1 MSRWMTS
8 RCLWAPT
15 TTSIGAITTAA
26 ARCAA
31 IAASV
36 VGVAALGVAASG
48 LADETR
54 AALGFG
60 FDGVDR
66 SARQIAAIA
75 LHNAKIASGV
85 LLCAALA
92 PRLTQR
98 IGCSVGLILAIVL
111 ALNAAT
117 IGMAIGAYGT
127 RALHALAP
135 HAPLELVGLSLTG
148 GAYMR
153 ARRQPLRPP
162 VLMGVGC
169 TSGALLIVAAALETY
184 AGGTP

>member
-1 MSRWMTS
+1 MQPARAAT
-8 RCLWAPT
+8 A
-15 TTSIGAITTAA
+15 IGAITTAA

-31 IAASV
+31 AAVSAALV
-36 VGVAALGVAASG
+36 TALGVALTG

-54 AALGFG
+54 AALAFG

-66 SARQIAAIA
+66 SPREATMIA
-75 LHNAKIASGV
+75 LHNAKIAGAV

-98 IGCSVGLILAIVL
+98 IRCSVGLILAIVL
-111 ALNAAT
+111 ALNAAA
-117 IGMAIGAYGT
+117 IGLAIGAYGS

-148 GAYMR
+148 GAYVH
-153 ARRQPLRPP
+153 ARRQPLRPL

-184 AGGTP
+184 AGGTR